1 MIWNF
6 KVQFFFF
13 WDKNNIFV
21 KEKKNKKEE
30 KDTHWGERES
40 LKLKLK
46 FNFSNFSLFLSCD
59 SLVKREFLFHHPTNL
74 SHNPHNQPNHNSN
87 NRKRTIS
94 LSLSLSLS
102 FHFPNFPFWISSS
115 NPNSP
120 PTSIP
125 IFSFQ
130 SLCLSQKIFNSKFH
144 SLSPNLRSLSLSLS
158 LWICLALKKTSLR
171 KWRPSKNW
179 LSSPTL
185 CAKPLRSSPTKM
197 SMNPH
202 PHRLHPHPN
211 ALPPSSTSSFSAMS
225 YVPSPLSLT
234 TYRFCV
240 YKVICVCD
248 VRNGSLDP
256 MAFRTKLVGEI
267 LEWESKNSR
276 KKRTWIVNFVM
287 CVCVRG
293 MDLCDPAAF

>member
-6 KVQFFFF
+6 KVQIYFFFGSKQYF
-13 WDKNNIFV
+13 CKR
-21 KEKKNKKEE
+21 KKNKKKKKRTHIEE
-30 KDTHWGERES
+30 RERES

-46 FNFSNFSLFLSCD
+46 FNFSNFSLFLSCE
-59 SLVKREFLFHHPTNL
+59 SLVKREFLFHHPTNQSQL
-74 SHNPHNQPNHNSN
+74 SHNQPNHNSN
-87 NRKRTIS
+87 NRKPFRDS
-94 LSLSLSLS
+94 LSHFISQT
-102 FHFPNFPFWISSS
+102 FHFESHHQTLIPPS
-115 NPNSP
+115 
-120 PTSIP
+120 PTSTP

-130 SLCLSQKIFNSKFH
+130 SLSLCEKIFNSNFH
-144 SLSPNLRSLSLSLS
+144 SLSLNLRSLSLNLYCFEK
-158 LWICLALKKTSLR
+158 ISLR

-202 PHRLHPHPN
+202 PHPN
-211 ALPPSSTSSFSAMS
+211 ALPLSSTSSFSAMS
-225 YVPSPLSLT
+225 YVPLSLSLSLSLT

-256 MAFRTKLVGEI
+256 MAFWTKLVGEI
-267 LEWESKNSR
+267 LEGELRIFVKSVHGL
-276 KKRTWIVNFVM
+276 WI
-287 CVCVRG
+287 
-293 MDLCDPAAF
+293 L

>member
-1 MIWNF
+1 M
-6 KVQFFFF
+6 
-13 WDKNNIFV
+13 
-21 KEKKNKKEE
+21 
-30 KDTHWGERES
+30 
-40 LKLKLK
+40 KLKLK
-46 FNFSNFSLFLSCD
+46 FNFCNFSLFLSCD

-74 SHNPHNQPNHNSN
+74 SHNSHNQPNHNSN

-102 FHFPNFPFWISSS
+102 HFISQTFHFESHHQTLIPPQLRSQSSHFNLSASFRKFSIPNFIHCLRISD
-115 NPNSP
+115 
-120 PTSIP
+120 
-125 IFSFQ
+125 
-130 SLCLSQKIFNSKFH
+130 
-144 SLSPNLRSLSLSLS
+144 LSLS
-158 LWICLALKKTSLR
+158 LWICITLKKTSLR

-256 MAFRTKLVGEI
+256 MAFRTKLAGEI